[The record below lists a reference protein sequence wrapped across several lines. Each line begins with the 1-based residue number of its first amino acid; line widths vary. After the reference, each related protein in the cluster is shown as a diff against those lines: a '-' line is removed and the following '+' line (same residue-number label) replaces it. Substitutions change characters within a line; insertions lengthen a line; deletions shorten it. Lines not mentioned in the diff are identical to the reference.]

1 MRRVTYQGIV
11 CPYSLLTALDSRV
24 CDEMER
30 EREMKIEV
38 EVEVEVEVGAVTR
51 ALAGSIRAVTR
62 RRVVA
67 CLPE

>member
-30 EREMKIEV
+30 EREMKIEA
-38 EVEVEVEVGAVTR
+38 EVEVELETVSYTDRKDNGVSTTAY
-51 ALAGSIRAVTR
+51 
-62 RRVVA
+62 
-67 CLPE
+67 

>member
-38 EVEVEVEVGAVTR
+38 ELETVSYTD
-51 ALAGSIRAVTR
+51 R
-62 RRVVA
+62 RDNGVSTTA
-67 CLPE
+67 D